1 MAASTVRRH
10 VPVPPRQPPR
20 RWRRLAL
27 ALLSLPAVAIVASSA
42 LAKPRGPR
50 DTVPARTGNRLAAST
65 RGHGAGATARALQ
78 DLGDAIR
85 TRLGIER
92 PVTVSLVEKNPYLVS
107 VEAPDTP
114 DGAFVVQVEAH
125 MLDLLSADELEAV
138 LAHELGHVWIFTHH
152 PYLQTELLANQ
163 VAMRAVS
170 RDALAR
176 VYQKVW
182 KSGPKGDLVAFLG
195 NADPQ

>member
-1 MAASTVRRH
+1 MARKKMSATEAQLQRSRKLRRA
-10 VPVPPRQPPR
+10 
-20 RWRRLAL
+20 AL
-27 ALLSLPAVAIVASSA
+27 ALLSLPAIAIAASSV
-42 LAKPRGPR
+42 LAK
-50 DTVPARTGNRLAAST
+50 ARTQTRDDPAAPGDGRSSSASLGPGREDAMRQLQRLVD
-65 RGHGAGATARALQ
+65 G
-78 DLGDAIR
+78 IR

-92 PVTVSLVEKNPYLVS
+92 GVTVELVDKNPYLIS
-107 VEAPDTP
+107 VEAPPNQAD
-114 DGAFVVQVEAH
+114 AFVVRVEAQ
-125 MLDLLSADELEAV
+125 LLQLLSMEEIEAA

-182 KSGPKGDLVAFLG
+182 RSGPKGDLVAFLG
-195 NADPQ
+195 NGQQ

>member
-1 MAASTVRRH
+1 MAKKAISATEAQLQRSRK
-10 VPVPPRQPPR
+10 
-20 RWRRLAL
+20 WRRAAL
-27 ALLSLPAVAIVASSA
+27 ALLSLPAIAIAASSA
-42 LAKPRGPR
+42 LAK
-50 DTVPARTGNRLAAST
+50 ARAQGRNELAAPGDGTSSSANLGQG
-65 RGHGAGATARALQ
+65 RDDAMRQLQ
-78 DLGDAIR
+78 RLVDGIR

-92 PVTVSLVEKNPYLVS
+92 GVTVELVDKNPYLIS
-107 VEAPDTP
+107 VEAPANQAD
-114 DGAFVVQVEAH
+114 AFVVRVEAQ
-125 MLDLLSADELEAV
+125 MLQLLSMEEIEAA

-182 KSGPKGDLVAFLG
+182 QSGPKGDLVAFLG
-195 NADPQ
+195 NGQQ